1 MTRFDEQPSVDARM
15 WRTIGLVSV
24 WLVFSSFVNDYA
36 LKSDSLLVACATGV
50 VIGLALAL
58 TMAFLPSDDDGA
70 ASADNSPQGSGA
82 FARKYLVLVLAG
94 LVVAKLAYD
103 LVNGVAAGDHQA
115 YHMLGFLLGLFPLSM
130 LIPRLRLGRKV

>member
-36 LKSDSLLVACATGV
+36 LKSDSLLVACTTGV

-58 TMAFLPSDDDGA
+58 TMAFLPSDDDGPV
-70 ASADNSPQGSGA
+70 SADNTPRGPGA
-82 FARKYLVLVLAG
+82 LARKYLVFVLAG
-94 LVVAKLAYD
+94 LLVSKLVYD
-103 LVNGVAAGDHQA
+103 LANGVAGGELQA
-115 YHMLGFLLGLFPLSM
+115 YHMLGFLLGLVPLSM
-130 LIPRLRLGRKV
+130 LMTRRRLGRKV